1 MGYLK
6 DISYSSNS
14 AKDVHLYTQNNTN
27 KYSYIA
33 GVASQMA
40 PQVLGSLTNLIGRSL
55 NGSENKTSNNE
66 SNIKNTEASDDIKRK
81 ELNTKLNNALKSL
94 GVDNISNLEVYVND
108 ATNERNQKVKT
119 AQEEVEKFNNGT
131 DTYTTQIE
139 TLKTSL
145 NNLNEEN
152 DPNSI
157 QRNQINDQIKALET
171 EREKALTQAKINL
184 ETIIKTEDTKLEKI
198 SEQVLEIQEITKQLN
213 ALNFVGSTVET
224 EKIKTQA
231 NELSSFN
238 NAFDEFKKNPTKE
251 TALALQKAFEDCPMD
266 SPYYRNYQKL
276 YSLNQTKI
284 EELIKS

>member
-139 TLKTSL
+139 T
-145 NNLNEEN
+145 
-152 DPNSI
+152 
-157 QRNQINDQIKALET
+157 
-171 EREKALTQAKINL
+171 
-184 ETIIKTEDTKLEKI
+184 
-198 SEQVLEIQEITKQLN
+198 
-213 ALNFVGSTVET
+213 
-224 EKIKTQA
+224 
-231 NELSSFN
+231 
-238 NAFDEFKKNPTKE
+238 
-251 TALALQKAFEDCPMD
+251 
-266 SPYYRNYQKL
+266 
-276 YSLNQTKI
+276 
-284 EELIKS
+284 